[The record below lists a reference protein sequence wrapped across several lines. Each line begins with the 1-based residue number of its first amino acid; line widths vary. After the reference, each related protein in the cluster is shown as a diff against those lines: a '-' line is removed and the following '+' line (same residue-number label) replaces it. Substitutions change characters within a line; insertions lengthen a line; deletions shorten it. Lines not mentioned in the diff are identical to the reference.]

1 MFLKRIEL
9 LGFKSF
15 ADRTQI
21 DFTEGITALLG
32 PNGCGKSNIVDS
44 IKWVLG
50 EQSTRNMRAEK
61 MEDVIFN
68 GTESRKALNVAE
80 VTLVI
85 SNEENILDLDL
96 PEISIKRRLYR
107 SGESEYFVNNTL
119 VKLKELRE
127 IFYDTGIGKSAY
139 SIMEQGKIDQV
150 LSNKPE
156 ERRYLF
162 EEAAGITR
170 FKMKGS
176 EAERKLTRTKENMV
190 QVENILSEVR
200 KSYETLKKQS
210 DKTMKYRSLREE
222 MYSIDIDIQLLKYN
236 QLQENLNRKKA
247 QHEKISIKKQKL
259 IESIDK
265 LNGNLASNMDEVNSM
280 ASELIEDQKKLY
292 GIDLEKDNQYN
303 RIKMLKEQDKEVEA
317 QIAGL
322 KQKEKDINGKVDAL
336 KQEEED
342 KRAKLQ
348 EYNDQLKDI
357 ENNILNFQKSIE
369 TSENRITENEKV
381 IAKNEENLAG
391 WEIEQESLQ
400 ENLRTLT
407 DDIVNQLDAG
417 LKESGISLKQRS
429 VLKGQM
435 EENLQSILIQL
446 EGKLSL
452 WEDAGKLGAGK
463 DDSEVWN
470 SGIKGLKD
478 IKVSLEK
485 LKEDLD
491 NYSGLEPDFLN
502 DFLAPEGII
511 TRKRDIDEKL
521 IDIKNSLKKSRGVIH
536 TTAEE
541 NRQLDKK
548 IQEFRA
554 TLEELRVNRA
564 RMATQVSA
572 IQDNLK
578 SLASEKNNYEDQ
590 LRVNLEEIGRLEK
603 RIEESLVKIHDA
615 EGQLKTLDENKASL
629 QKKLKELEESIQ
641 SRNKDVSGK
650 EGELKKKNSSLQ
662 DIILNLEKVTM
673 EIGHVKEEVEN
684 LTQNFRD
691 NNASEISKYF
701 DRISFISKSRQ
712 DLRETYNRTR
722 EKLKSLGQVNLMAPE
737 EFIEI
742 KERYDFLTS
751 QLNDLEQ
758 ARENLVQVTMEIR
771 KESAQLFSRTYNQIK
786 TNFHE
791 IFRRM
796 FGGGRAELKLLDP
809 DNILESG
816 IEIYAQPP
824 GKKLENISL
833 LSGGERSLTGVA
845 LLFATYMVKPSP
857 FCILDEI
864 DAALDDANIQ
874 RFVNV
879 LIEFGEKS
887 QFIVITHN
895 KKTVTGAKTLLG
907 VTMQESG
914 ISKLLAMKIG
924 ELVNEP
930 A

>member
-68 GTESRKALNVAE
+68 GTEDRKALNVAE
-80 VTLVI
+80 VTLVV
-85 SNEENILDLDL
+85 SNEENVLDLDL

-156 ERRYLF
+156 ERRVLF

-176 EAERKLTRTKENMV
+176 EAERKLGKTRENMV
-190 QVENILSEVR
+190 QVENILGEVR
-200 KSYETLKKQS
+200 KNYETLKKQS
-210 DKTMKYRSLREE
+210 DKTMQYRSLREE
-222 MYSIDIDIQLLKYN
+222 LFSLEIDTQLLKYKM
-236 QLQENLNRKKA
+236 LLENHTKKDSQYKTIQDKKKA
-247 QHEKISIKKQKL
+247 LTDQ
-259 IESIDK
+259 IEK
-265 LNGNLASNMDEVNSM
+265 LNGNLATNLDEVNSM
-280 ASELIEDQKKLY
+280 ESQLIEDQKKLY
-292 GIDLEKDNQYN
+292 GIGLEKDNQYN
-303 RIKMLKEQDKEVEA
+303 RIKLLKDQNKEVES
-317 QIAGL
+317 QIVLL
-322 KQKEKDINGKVDAL
+322 KQKEKDINGKMESL
-336 KQEEED
+336 RQEEED
-342 KRAKLQ
+342 RKNKLQ
-348 EYNDQLKDI
+348 DYNDQLKDI
-357 ENNILNFQKSIE
+357 ENNILTFQKSIE
-369 TSENRITENEKV
+369 TSENRIAENVGLIGKQEKS
-381 IAKNEENLAG
+381 INR
-391 WEIEQESLQ
+391 WEVEQESLQ

-407 DDIVNQLDAG
+407 DDIVHQLDTG
-417 LKESGISLKQRS
+417 LKESGLSLKQRS
-429 VLKGQM
+429 QM
-435 EENLQSILIQL
+435 KDQIQDTLHSIIIQL
-446 EGKLSL
+446 DGKLSL
-452 WEDAGKLGAGK
+452 WEDAGTVGLKK
-463 DDSEVWN
+463 DDTEVWD
-470 SGIKGLKD
+470 SGVKSLKEIRSTMNNLKD
-478 IKVSLEK
+478 QI
-485 LKEDLD
+485 DR
-491 NYSGLEPDFLN
+491 YTGLEPDFLN
-502 DFLAPEGII
+502 EFLAPEGII
-511 TRKRDIDEKL
+511 TRKREIDDQLMALK
-521 IDIKNSLKKSRGVIH
+521 DNLKKSRETVQKA
-536 TTAEE
+536 TED
-541 NRQLDKK
+541 NKQLEKK
-548 IQEFRA
+548 IQEFRK

-564 RMATQVSA
+564 RMATQVAA

-578 SLASEKNNYEDQ
+578 SLVVEKSGYEDM
-590 LRVNLEEIGRLEK
+590 LRQNLEEISRLEK
-603 RIEESLVKIHDA
+603 RISETLLKIQEADEKLKSLDTEKD
-615 EGQLKTLDENKASL
+615 TL
-629 QKKLKELEESIQ
+629 QKKLKELEETIR

-650 EGELKKKNSSLQ
+650 EGELKEKNASLQELAITLEKYSLEKEHIEEEIDDLCQNFKENNSS
-662 DIILNLEKVTM
+662 DIK
-673 EIGHVKEEVEN
+673 
-684 LTQNFRD
+684 
-691 NNASEISKYF
+691 KYL
-701 DRISFISKSRQ
+701 DRIPEIKKTRQ
-712 DLRETYNRTR
+712 ELREIHSRTR
-722 EKLKSLGQVNLMAPE
+722 ENIKTLGQVNLMAPE
-737 EFIEI
+737 EFVEV
-742 KERYDFLTS
+742 KERYEFLST
-751 QLNDLEQ
+751 QLKDLEQ
-758 ARENLVQVTMEIR
+758 AKENLIQVTSEIK
-771 KESAQLFSRTYNQIK
+771 KESAQLFVQTYNSIK
-786 TNFHE
+786 TNFNE

-796 FGGGRAELKLLDP
+796 FGGGRAELKLVDP

-907 VTMQESG
+907 ITMQESG
-914 ISKLLAMKIG
+914 VSKLLAMKIG
-924 ELVNEP
+924 ALANESV
-930 A
+930 